1 MAGLVDADKEARRL
15 EKQREALA
23 KDVEGLERRL
33 AAPGFAGKA
42 PPAVVAEAE
51 RALADKREQLATVAA
66 SLRDI
71 LALKQ

>member
-33 AAPGFAGKA
+33 AAPGFAGEA
-42 PPAVVAEAE
+42 PLGCLY
-51 RALADKREQLATVAA
+51 ALCLYV
-66 SLRDI
+66 LGVFFI
-71 LALKQ
+71 CFL